1 MKSILV
7 VEDDLAIGETIRSL
21 LEESSYQVG
30 VVEHPSQFPDGAL
43 PALVITDLLGRG
55 GYSSEE
61 AIREVRA
68 LRLRTAAPILV
79 LTAHGAARADSDLA
93 HEASAVLTKP
103 FEIDELLALVER
115 LAV

>member
-7 VEDDLAIGETIRSL
+7 VEDDLAVGETIRSI
-21 LEESSYQVG
+21 LEDSAYQVRVFEDPAELPAG
-30 VVEHPSQFPDGAL
+30 SL

-55 GYSSEE
+55 GYSSAE
-61 AIREVRA
+61 AIEVVRA
-68 LRLRTAAPILV
+68 LRLRTAAPVLV
-79 LTAHGAARADSDLA
+79 LTAHGAARTDDGLA